1 MKADVSKAGRTKSG
15 RSKARL
21 LSKAAV
27 LRKLSARRIL
37 PVAVVGFVAVIG
49 LLMLPAA
56 AQASRTEAA
65 HLASH
70 TAKVMTQQT
79 LAERDSFDADV
90 FGLAA
95 ADRESVGKATTD
107 LVSFF
112 NRGVDAKSTS
122 PQAASLDAARTQAPY
137 SQAPYSQGSNPNS
150 GYGVPPGAPGS
161 PISYSLP
168 PSSYIAPGRTLFEQN
183 CSSCHGTDAT
193 GSSIAPDLQGLG
205 AATIDFWLSTGRM
218 PLANPSES
226 AVEKPPRFDRTQTL
240 QIVAFVN
247 SLLLPTA
254 GNPAIPSLDLSGA
267 NLENGNALFV
277 LNCAA
282 CHTITGSG
290 DAIAGNNYA
299 PSLHNATATQA
310 VEAMRTGPGN
320 MPRFG
325 PGTLTDQ
332 QVADIV
338 AYVTGPIQSP
348 ANHGGLG
355 LGGVGPVAEGF
366 VALLIGVGGLMLVA
380 FWLGD
385 RTPA

>member
-1 MKADVSKAGRTKSG
+1 MSRKASV
-15 RSKARL
+15 
-21 LSKAAV
+21 LSK
-27 LRKLSARRIL
+27 LRLRTVL
-37 PVAVVGFVAVIG
+37 PVAVVGFVAVVG

-56 AQASRTEAA
+56 AQAAHSTSVRTVTHAA
-65 HLASH
+65 TDAATLVSQHEQVLVTTFDSDVAVLAG
-70 TAKVMTQQT
+70 AQK
-79 LAERDSFDADV
+79 
-90 FGLAA
+90 
-95 ADRESVGKATTD
+95 ESVRSATTE
-107 LVSFF
+107 LVSYFG
-112 NRGVDAKSTS
+112 RGMSV
-122 PQAASLDAARTQAPY
+122 QANVHT
-137 SQAPYSQGSNPNS
+137 QGSDGTTPATNPDV
-150 GYGVPPGAPGS
+150 GYGVPPGTPGS
-161 PISYSLP
+161 PITYSIP
-168 PSSYIAPGRTLFEQN
+168 PDSYIAPGHILFEQN
-183 CSSCHGTDAT
+183 CSSCHGTTAT

-205 AATIDFWLSTGRM
+205 AGTIDFWLSTGRM

-226 AVEKPPRFDRTQTL
+226 AVEKPSRFTPTEIL

-247 SLLLPTA
+247 SLRAPSA
-254 GNPAIPSLDLSGA
+254 GLPAIPNVDLSGT

-310 VEAMRTGPGN
+310 VEAMRSGPGN

-338 AYVTGPIQSP
+338 AYVTGPIEKP

-355 LGGVGPVAEGF
+355 LGGIGPVAEGF
-366 VALLIGVGGLMLVA
+366 IALLIGVGSLMLA
-380 FWLGD
+380 AYWLGD
-385 RTPA
+385 RTPG

>member
-1 MKADVSKAGRTKSG
+1 MKGRARTMTQKR
-15 RSKARL
+15 RSKVSPRT
-21 LSKAAV
+21 
-27 LRKLSARRIL
+27 IL
-37 PVAVVGFVAVIG
+37 PVAVIGFVAVVG

-56 AQASRTEAA
+56 AQVAGSQAPRSA
-65 HLASH
+65 
-70 TAKVMTQQT
+70 T
-79 LAERDSFDADV
+79 LDSAGDAADV
-90 FGLAA
+90 VAQQVAVDRYNFDTDVLAVA
-95 ADRESVGKATTD
+95 ARDHESVGKATAD
-107 LVSFF
+107 LVSYF
-112 NRGVDAKSTS
+112 NGAGRLSK
-122 PQAASLDAARTQAPY
+122 QAAGVQAAVTLAEHTQ
-137 SQAPYSQGSNPNS
+137 SSGSGSSSETPVTNPDV
-150 GYGVPPGAPGS
+150 GYGVPPGTPGS

-168 PSSYIAPGRTLFEQN
+168 PSSYIAPGRTLFEEN

-193 GSSIAPDLQGLG
+193 GSAIAPDLQGLG
-205 AATIDFWLSTGRM
+205 AGTIDFWVSTGRM
-218 PLANPSES
+218 PLANSSES
-226 AVEKPPRFDRTQTL
+226 AVIKPPRFNPTEIL

-247 SLLLPTA
+247 SLLAPTP
-254 GNPAIPSLDLSGA
+254 GNIAIPTVDLSGA

-299 PSLHNATATQA
+299 PSLHTATAYQA
-310 VEAMRTGPGN
+310 VEAMRSGPGN

-338 AYVTGPIQSP
+338 AYVTGPIQHP

-366 VALLIGVGGLMLVA
+366 IALLIGVGGLMLVA
-380 FWLGD
+380 YWLGD